1 MTFPCS
7 SHRIFQMFKSTRPHG
22 ARQRAAR
29 RGSWGCSVSIHAPA
43 RGATFAARRNRTPMA
58 CFNPRARTGRDADL
72 IITENLNGRFQ
83 STRPHGARLG
93 TASGSLLGI
102 GFNPRART
110 GRDRVKRTP
119 LSKPACF
126 NPRARTGR
134 DVALAEGARAGAVSI
149 HAPARGATA
158 AADNAATVE
167 IRFQS
172 TRPHGARR
180 PTTFRTR
187 DHRCFN
193 PRARAGRDESSRP
206 NFWNRSCFNPRARAG
221 RDSIYA
227 ASFAVMSKFQS
238 TRPRGAR
245 RRRGQSPP
253 LSHRFNPR
261 ARAGRDTGS

>member
-149 HAPARGATA
+149 HAPARGAT
-158 AADNAATVE
+158 
-167 IRFQS
+167 S
-172 TRPHGARR
+172 RPGRRCGAG
-180 PTTFRTR
+180 
-187 DHRCFN
+187 RCFN
-193 PRARAGRDESSRP
+193 PRARTGRDCR
-206 NFWNRSCFNPRARAG
+206 RRQRGHG
-221 RDSIYA
+221 RDPVSIHA
-227 ASFAVMSKFQS
+227 PARGATSHNISDQRSSLFQS

-245 RRRGQSPP
+245 RVQPP
-253 LSHRFNPR
+253 
-261 ARAGRDTGS
+261 

>member
-1 MTFPCS
+1 
-7 SHRIFQMFKSTRPHG
+7 MFKSTRPHG

-126 NPRARTGR
+126 NPRAR
-134 DVALAEGARAGAVSI
+134 
-149 HAPARGATA
+149 
-158 AADNAATVE
+158 
-167 IRFQS
+167 
-172 TRPHGARR
+172 
-180 PTTFRTR
+180 
-187 DHRCFN
+187 
-193 PRARAGRDESSRP
+193 AGRDIRDRAALTSPSS
-206 NFWNRSCFNPRARAG
+206 
-221 RDSIYA
+221 
-227 ASFAVMSKFQS
+227 FQS

-245 RRRGQSPP
+245 
-253 LSHRFNPR
+253 LIK
-261 ARAGRDTGS
+261 AAGRMREAVFQSTRPRGARH